1 MKNYEV
7 WMDQEYIYVRNSA
20 GVTATKPI
28 SRYQRLLDA
37 TEEQRNNFELSAC
50 GIHWYEL
57 DVDLEFDSFFN
68 PQKYTLVAC

>member
-28 SRYQRLLDA
+28 SRYQRLLDLKNKECA
-37 TEEQRNNFELSAC
+37 Q
-50 GIHWYEL
+50 
-57 DVDLEFDSFFN
+57 
-68 PQKYTLVAC
+68 